1 MSLVALGAQDSY
13 LTGKSQITFFRV
25 VYRRHTNFAMESIV
39 QTANGQ
45 MDFSKRTSI
54 NLSRNGD
61 LITNAWL
68 QVTLPALD
76 QHVTVGGSTST
87 YVHYVNSVGMPC

>member
-1 MSLVALGAQDSY
+1 
-13 LTGKSQITFFRV
+13 
-25 VYRRHTNFAMESIV
+25 
-39 QTANGQ
+39 

-87 YVHYVNSVGMPC
+87 YVHYVKSVGHAMQKSVEIDIGGQKVDKHFDGFYEAMDELEVPSEQGAA